1 MEKGI
6 NTYKWGVIFKWPQYI
21 FSAWK
26 QNSLNLVY
34 CHTSCHKIKFKF
46 IYNSCITL
54 LIRMYIV
61 LLLFNFAHHFTGTG
75 FCLWDLTIDG
85 GSRVY
90 QTEVAGLVSNYI
102 GIAPVMFIMVS
113 KVLLHLGNYRQLW
126 VTVCSCSYFQWTV
139 LTVSLNFKIFLSPLK
154 INKLKQKRAETI

>member
-1 MEKGI
+1 
-6 NTYKWGVIFKWPQYI
+6 
-21 FSAWK
+21 
-26 QNSLNLVY
+26 
-34 CHTSCHKIKFKF
+34 
-46 IYNSCITL
+46 
-54 LIRMYIV
+54 MYIV

-113 KVLLHLGNYRQLW
+113 KVLLHLENYRQL
-126 VTVCSCSYFQWTV
+126 
-139 LTVSLNFKIFLSPLK
+139 
-154 INKLKQKRAETI
+154 

>member
-1 MEKGI
+1 
-6 NTYKWGVIFKWPQYI
+6 
-21 FSAWK
+21 
-26 QNSLNLVY
+26 
-34 CHTSCHKIKFKF
+34 
-46 IYNSCITL
+46 
-54 LIRMYIV
+54 MYIV

-113 KVLLHLGNYRQLW
+113 NVLLHLGNYRQL
-126 VTVCSCSYFQWTV
+126 
-139 LTVSLNFKIFLSPLK
+139 
-154 INKLKQKRAETI
+154 